1 MKTST
6 TYTILVAL
14 LGLALTLTAN
24 GQPTD
29 QQSDDQQASHTWTFD
44 DDSVGKVA
52 AGWSVRETGPTK
64 RLATWKVVADATA
77 PSKPNVLALTETENR
92 GRTFNLAIAEKTSF
106 QDLEL
111 TVRVKAVSG
120 EDDQGGGPIWRCT
133 DENNYYI
140 CRFNPLESNYRVYKV
155 VDGKREQLASVKIET
170 VPGKWYAVRVTMVGD
185 RITCYLDGA
194 KLLEAK
200 DGTFADAG
208 MVGLWTK
215 ADAATRFDDLV
226 LSVKS
231 PTRR

>member
-6 TYTILVAL
+6 LYTVLLAS
-14 LGLALTLTAN
+14 LGLALTLTAS
-24 GQPTD
+24 GQPADLTT
-29 QQSDDQQASHTWTFD
+29 DDQQTGRTWHFD
-44 DDSVGKVA
+44 DDSTGKVA
-52 AGWSVRETGPTK
+52 SGWSVRETGPTK

-92 GRTFNLAIAEKTSF
+92 SGTFNLAVAEQTSF
-106 QDLEL
+106 QDVDL
-111 TVRVKAVSG
+111 TVMVKAVSG

-133 DENNYYI
+133 DQNNYYV

-155 VDGKREQLASVKIET
+155 VEGKREQLATAKIET
-170 VPGKWYAVRVTMVGD
+170 VPERWYAVRVTMVGD
-185 RITCYLDGA
+185 RINCYLDGK

-215 ADAATRFDDLV
+215 ADAATSFDDLTV
-226 LSVKS
+226 
-231 PTRR
+231 R